1 MTRPG
6 SVFGNR
12 DYLILLTGQTISG
25 TGASM
30 GMFVF
35 PLVAFQLTGSTV
47 QAGLVGTAAG
57 LAMWSLGLPA
67 GALVDRWPRRLVM
80 LASEGAGAVAFGSL
94 VVASALGHLTLAHLL
109 VVAFVVTTASLFFG
123 PAENAA
129 LPLVVSVVQLPTALA
144 ANQARQ
150 AATTLIGS
158 PAGGA
163 LLAVGRAA
171 PFVAAAV
178 SYAVSWFSLLFIR
191 TPLPAPPTTGEA
203 PHLVREIKEG
213 LAFVWSNA
221 FLRVVLINAAIINLG
236 VSGLF
241 LVVNLHLYQIGVAPA
256 AIGAIDAIAG
266 VAAIVGSTLTGWAM
280 RHFRPGVLAI
290 VVFWGWAIAC
300 VPIPLT
306 DNVVAIGGCIA
317 LGMGINPVGNAVL
330 MAYRA
335 TITPDRLQGRSMS
348 AIMFVA
354 QASAPIAPIL
364 GGWLLAHEGHYV
376 AMYAFVALLV
386 VAAVIITLSK
396 AVRAVPMASE
406 WERLEP
412 TGPSGDKDDDMTPT
426 DVA

>member
-1 MTRPG
+1 
-6 SVFGNR
+6 VFANR

-35 PLVAFQLTGSTV
+35 PLVALQITGSTV

-57 LAMWSLGLPA
+57 LALWLVGLPA
-67 GALVDRWPRRLVM
+67 GALVDRWPRRRVM
-80 LASEGAGAVAFGSL
+80 LASEGAGAVLFGSL
-94 VVASALGHLTLAHLL
+94 VVASVLGHLTLAHLL
-109 VVAFVVTTASLFFG
+109 VVAFGVTAASLFFG

-129 LPLVVSVVQLPTALA
+129 LPLVVTPVQLPTAIA
-144 ANQARQ
+144 ANQARG
-150 AATTLIGS
+150 AAAGLIGS

-163 LLAVGRAA
+163 LLAVGRAF
-171 PFVAAAV
+171 PFVAAAI
-178 SYAVSWFSLLFIR
+178 SYSLSWISLLLIR
-191 TPLPAPPTTGEA
+191 TPLPAPPRTRAT
-203 PHLVREIKEG
+203 PHLAREIREG

-266 VAAIVGSTLTGWAM
+266 IAAIAGSTLTGWAM
-280 RHFRPGVLAI
+280 KHVRPGVLAI

-317 LGMGINPVGNAVL
+317 IGMGINPVGNAVL
-330 MAYRA
+330 MAYRM

-354 QASAPIAPIL
+354 QASAPIAPIA
-364 GGWLLAHEGHYV
+364 GGWLLAHQGHYV
-376 AMYAFVALLV
+376 AMYGFVALLV
-386 VAAVIITLSK
+386 VAAVIVTVSK
-396 AVRAVPMASE
+396 AVREVPMASE
-406 WERLEP
+406 WGSLAP
-412 TGPSGDKDDDMTPT
+412 VQNDGDMTPA
-426 DVA
+426 DAS